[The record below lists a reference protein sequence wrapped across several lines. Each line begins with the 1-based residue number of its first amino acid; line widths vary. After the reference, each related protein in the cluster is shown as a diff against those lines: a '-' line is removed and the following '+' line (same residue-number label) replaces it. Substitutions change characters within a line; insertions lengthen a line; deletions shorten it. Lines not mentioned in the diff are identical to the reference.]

1 MRTEL
6 TNTPLGLVIEAT
18 PTRITFLVE
27 GDAAEGFEL
36 GDEVML
42 VKRVEAPAPPW
53 VPEGWMTAQ
62 DYAVREGITLGAVNS
77 RIATGVAEAKKIPAT
92 DGYGGERVI
101 INKTHL
107 RPLYRGTDPAIKAAV
122 VAAYVGGE
130 SSSKIEK
137 RTTHTAQTILNW
149 VRDAGH
155 QVRGPFYDPKK
166 AP

>member
-6 TNTPLGLVIEAT
+6 TNTPLGHVVEAT
-18 PTRITFLVE
+18 PTRITFEVE
-27 GDAAEGFEL
+27 GDAAAGFEA

-42 VKRVEAPAPPW
+42 MKRVEAPAPSW

-62 DYAVREGITLGAVNS
+62 DYAKREGITLGAVNS
-77 RIATGVAEAKKIPAT
+77 RIA
-92 DGYGGERVI
+92 GYGGERVI
-101 INKTHL
+101 INQTHL
-107 RPLYRGTDPAIKAAV
+107 WPLYRGTDPAIRAAV

-155 QVRGPFYDPKK
+155 QVRGPLYDPKR